1 MSNPKLYFIAGCNG
15 AGKTTASKNVLPEL
29 LNCNNFVNADEIA
42 YGINPENV
50 EAAAME
56 AGRIMLSRIQE
67 LLKSKSTFSIET
79 TLATKSYH
87 KVVKQAQEL
96 GYTVI
101 LLFFW
106 LETPQLAKMRVKQR
120 VLEGG
125 HNIPEDV
132 IVRRYWRGIN
142 NLFEVFMPIVNA
154 WAIYDNR
161 SETRLIANSDGIINE
176 KVWFEIMKRMEERE
190 RLELWDR
197 LNIGL
202 EKSYEKMLREKIEK
216 KQPVIVSEDGIP
228 KAIPAEEA
236 MRRLL
241 LDLKLRKEGLL

>member
-1 MSNPKLYFIAGCNG
+1 MSQPKLYIIGGCNG

-29 LNCNNFVNADEIA
+29 LNCRKFVNADEIA
-42 YGINPENV
+42 HEINPENV

-56 AGRIMLSRIQE
+56 AGRIMLSQIQE
-67 LLKSKSTFSIET
+67 LLSRRITFSIET

-96 GYTVI
+96 GYSVI

-125 HNIPEDV
+125 HNIPDDV

-154 WAIYDNR
+154 WAVYDNR

-176 KVWFEIMKRMEERE
+176 IVWFEIMRRMEERE
-190 RLELWDR
+190 RLELWDK
-197 LNIGL
+197 LNAGL
-202 EKSYEKMLREKIEK
+202 EKSYEKLLREKIENN
-216 KQPVIVSEDGIP
+216 QPVIISEDGIP
-228 KAIPAEEA
+228 KAVPAEEA
-236 MRRLL
+236 MRRLI

>member
-1 MSNPKLYFIAGCNG
+1 MTQPKLYIIAGCNG

-29 LNCNNFVNADEIA
+29 LNCNKFVNADEIA
-42 YGINPENV
+42 HEINPENV
-50 EAAAME
+50 EAAAMK
-56 AGRIMLSRIQE
+56 AGRIMLTQIQE
-67 LLKSKSTFSIET
+67 LLRSKATFSIET

-96 GYTVI
+96 GYSVI

-125 HNIPEDV
+125 HNIPDDV
-132 IVRRYWRGIN
+132 IIRRYWRGIN

-154 WAIYDNR
+154 WAVYDNR
-161 SETRLIANSDGIINE
+161 SETRLIANSDGVINE
-176 KVWFEIMKRMEERE
+176 SVWFEIMRRMEERE
-190 RLELWDR
+190 RLELWDK
-197 LNIGL
+197 LNAGL

-216 KQPVIVSEDGIP
+216 NQPVIISEDGIP
-228 KAIPAEEA
+228 KAVPAEEA
-236 MRRLL
+236 MRRLI

>member
-1 MSNPKLYFIAGCNG
+1 MSQPKLYIIAGCNG
-15 AGKTTASKNVLPEL
+15 AGKTTASKYVLPEL
-29 LNCNNFVNADEIA
+29 LNCRNFVNADEIA
-42 YGINPENV
+42 YRINPENV

-56 AGRIMLSRIQE
+56 AGRIMLARIQD
-67 LLKSKSTFSIET
+67 LLKTKTTFSIET

-87 KVVKQAQEL
+87 KLVKQAQDI

-106 LETPQLAKMRVKQR
+106 LETPQLAKMRVLQR
-120 VLEGG
+120 VTEGG

-154 WAIYDNR
+154 WAVYDNR
-161 SETRLIANSDGIINE
+161 SETRLIANSNGIIKDE
-176 KVWFEIMKRMEERE
+176 VWFEIMKHMKEKE
-190 RLELWDR
+190 RLELWEK
-197 LNIGL
+197 LNKGL
-202 EKSYEKMLREKIEK
+202 VKSYEKMLKEKIEK
-216 KQPVIVSEDGIP
+216 NQPVIISEDGIP
-228 KAIPAEEA
+228 KSIPAEEA
-236 MRRLL
+236 MRRLI

>member
-1 MSNPKLYFIAGCNG
+1 M
-15 AGKTTASKNVLPEL
+15 
-29 LNCNNFVNADEIA
+29 NCRKFVNADEIA
-42 YGINPENV
+42 REINPENV

-56 AGRIMLSRIQE
+56 SGRRMLTQIQE
-67 LLKSKSTFSIET
+67 LLSSKTTFSIET

-87 KVVKQAQEL
+87 KLVKQAQEL
-96 GYTVI
+96 GYSVI

-106 LETPQLAKMRVKQR
+106 LETPQLAIMRVKQR

-142 NLFEVFMPIVNA
+142 NLFEVFMPIVDV
-154 WAIYDNR
+154 WGVYDNR

-176 KVWFEIMKRMEERE
+176 SVWFEIMRRMEEKE
-190 RLELWDR
+190 RLELWEK
-197 LNIGL
+197 LNKGL
-202 EKSYEKMLREKIEK
+202 EKSYEKMLREKIENN
-216 KQPVIVSEDGIP
+216 QPVIISEEGIP
-228 KAIPAEEA
+228 KAVPAEEA
-236 MRRLL
+236 MRRLI